1 MNKRIILLSDAEIA
15 ELYNL
20 PMFTEKD
27 RNIYFSLSSDD
38 HKLLNEYRTLK
49 LKIYFIL
56 QLGYFRATQNFYNFI
71 LEDVPEDAIY
81 LLNRYFFQS
90 NNILLGKPHRIK
102 IKTQQN
108 IILKNYNYTNWS
120 NDLTPKIISY
130 LLESIKYY
138 PKTPTNLSEL
148 FKFFQREKIVIPS

>member
-120 NDLTPKIISY
+120 NDLTPKIR
-130 LLESIKYY
+130 
-138 PKTPTNLSEL
+138 EL
-148 FKFFQREKIVIPS
+148 RRNM

>member
-81 LLNRYFFQS
+81 LLNRYFFNQ
-90 NNILLGKPHRIK
+90 I
-102 IKTQQN
+102 TF
-108 IILKNYNYTNWS
+108 
-120 NDLTPKIISY
+120 Y
-130 LLESIKYY
+130 LVSLIE
-138 PKTPTNLSEL
+138 
-148 FKFFQREKIVIPS
+148 

>member
-38 HKLLNEYRTLK
+38 HKLLNEYRILK

-108 IILKNYNYTNWS
+108 IILKNYNYTIG
-120 NDLTPKIISY
+120 LTILP
-130 LLESIKYY
+130 LR
-138 PKTPTNLSEL
+138 LSPI
-148 FKFFQREKIVIPS
+148 F

>member
-56 QLGYFRATQNFYNFI
+56 QLGYFMFVRQHLRPCAQI
-71 LEDVPEDAIY
+71 V
-81 LLNRYFFQS
+81 
-90 NNILLGKPHRIK
+90 
-102 IKTQQN
+102 QQ
-108 IILKNYNYTNWS
+108 
-120 NDLTPKIISY
+120 
-130 LLESIKYY
+130 
-138 PKTPTNLSEL
+138 
-148 FKFFQREKIVIPS
+148 